1 MEHFTLSGLLNHVSN
16 SLSGSFDTNELQTIK
31 RYIAEAVLHVPYHQV
46 FINRDC
52 EVKHKDV
59 LEVERIISELISGK
73 PLQYAIGVAYFS
85 DLVLRVAPSVL
96 IPRPETEELVSLIVK
111 ENSIVAPRILDVGT
125 GSGCIALALAKHI
138 PDASVTAIDISTDAL
153 DVAQQNAKSNNL
165 NVSFIQ
171 GDILQPTVLDGYTF
185 DIIVSNPPY
194 VRDSERELMSRNVL
208 DYEPH
213 LALFVP
219 DSDPLKFY
227 RAIALHSIRCLVP
240 MGWLWFEIN
249 EALGSGIVSLL
260 NSAGFGNVVL
270 IDDFR
275 GKPRFVK
282 AQKCKS

>member
-1 MEHFTLSGLLNHVSN
+1 MEHITLSGLLNHVSR
-16 SLSGSFDTNELQTIK
+16 SLSGSFNENELHTIK
-31 RYIAEAVLHVPYHQV
+31 KYIAEAVLHVPYHQV
-46 FINRDC
+46 FINKHH
-52 EVKHKDV
+52 EVKHEDV
-59 LEVERIISELISGK
+59 QEVERIISELVSGK
-73 PLQYAIGVAYFS
+73 PLQYAIGLAYFS
-85 DLVLRVAPSVL
+85 DLVFKVTPSVL

-111 ENSIVAPRILDVGT
+111 ENRIVAPRILDVGT

-165 NVSFIQ
+165 SVNFFQ

-194 VRDSERELMSRNVL
+194 VRDSEKELMNRNVL

-213 LALFVP
+213 IALFVP

-227 RAIALHSIRCLVP
+227 RAIALHSVRCLET

-249 EALGSGIVSLL
+249 EALGSEIVNFLKSL
-260 NSAGFGNVVL
+260 GFGNVLL

-282 AQKCKS
+282 AQKCNP